1 MGLFDIG
8 AYLRCTREAAGLT
21 HPQVCDLPDGTQI
34 CTIENLSH
42 IENGKRRP
50 GPRTLALLLKKLGKE
65 EVFGECYLQTSEYEV
80 LMLDKELGIMYA
92 EFRYSEAEK
101 ILEQIE
107 ARLSVKYLTN
117 RQYLATNHAM
127 LDLKLK
133 RITYEEAIPIYTEI
147 MRMTQ
152 PQFGTKSFS
161 KAFISQREAII
172 ILQIANAYGNIKNYQ
187 KALELLEETY
197 KNLMRCPNKFHY
209 TDGLFA
215 VYMRAVIKWKGEQ
228 GKLEEAIELAEQE
241 IAKAFKTGYADTLAG
256 LLYAKTYNSNL
267 ILEKEKL
274 SEKERSEINSGY
286 EIAAIISEMF
296 RENNA
301 ANSMRKK
308 IQ

>member
-34 CTIENLSH
+34 CTIENLS
-42 IENGKRRP
+42 P

-161 KAFISQREAII
+161 KAFISARGD
-172 ILQIANAYGNIKNYQ
+172 YY
-187 KALELLEETY
+187 
-197 KNLMRCPNKFHY
+197 
-209 TDGLFA
+209 FA
-215 VYMRAVIKWKGEQ
+215 DCKCLWK
-228 GKLEEAIELAEQE
+228 
-241 IAKAFKTGYADTLAG
+241 Y
-256 LLYAKTYNSNL
+256 
-267 ILEKEKL
+267 
-274 SEKERSEINSGY
+274 
-286 EIAAIISEMF
+286 
-296 RENNA
+296 
-301 ANSMRKK
+301 
-308 IQ
+308 